1 MVAFGKP
8 STNFVLDLLN
18 DVQGA
23 AELALAGE
31 VAYYSK
37 SFALEKNRTYGLHA
51 RFTGTAINV
60 KIELEESNYDLTAAE
75 EGAAHA
81 KWAVGTQLSAGVV
94 NSTKVVLACSP
105 VAAKYARLKL
115 TGLTGNHADCKL
127 VLAELA
133 SAKNM

>member
-8 STNFVLDLLN
+8 STNSFLDLLN

-23 AELALAGE
+23 ATLAVEGE
-31 VAYYSK
+31 TAVYGK

-60 KIELEESNYDLTAAE
+60 KIELEESNQEPTTEGSADAA
-75 EGAAHA
+75 
-81 KWAVGTQLSAGVV
+81 WAVGTVISAGVV

-105 VAAKYARLKL
+105 VAAKYGRLKL
-115 TGLTGNHADCKL
+115 TGLTGNHADV
-127 VLAELA
+127 VLAHAELA
-133 SAKNM
+133 FAKNM